1 MVDRHGPGMLRVA
14 LRFLVLL
21 VPAALYVASP
31 FWAAWRLRE
40 AVRNGD
46 LAAIER
52 KVEWEAVRSS
62 LKSSLARHAQLLPQ
76 ITAAGEQ
83 IEPTLWQ
90 RLKSAMGA
98 TMLDRFID
106 NYVTPAGLPRL
117 YQFRRVWNEQVNG
130 EPDEASLT
138 GRERFKRFYARVIR
152 AEFQALTRV
161 EIEVADKHV
170 PERRY
175 VSVLELVGL
184 EWKLTSLRVVT
195 ADNRRAETGKA
206 PPIQ

>member
-1 MVDRHGPGMLRVA
+1 MLKILLRV
-14 LRFLVLL
+14 LILV
-21 VPAALYVASP
+21 VPAALYIASP

-40 AVRNGD
+40 AVRAGD
-46 LAAIER
+46 VATIEQ
-52 KVEWEAVRSS
+52 KVEWESVRAS
-62 LKSSLARHAQLLPQ
+62 LKSSLARHAQLLPEA
-76 ITAAGEQ
+76 TAAGEQ
-83 IEPTLWQ
+83 VSPTLWQ
-90 RLKSAMGA
+90 RIKSAFGA

-152 AEFQALTRV
+152 AEFQALTRA

-184 EWKLTSLRVVT
+184 EWKLTSLRVVS
-195 ADNRRAETGKA
+195 ANGRRAETREG
-206 PPIQ
+206 PSVQ